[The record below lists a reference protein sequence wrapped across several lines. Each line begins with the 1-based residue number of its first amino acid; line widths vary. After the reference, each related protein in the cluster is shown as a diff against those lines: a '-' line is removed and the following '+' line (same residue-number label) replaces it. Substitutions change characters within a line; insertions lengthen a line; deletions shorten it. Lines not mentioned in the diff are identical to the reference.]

1 MHNIVDWINT
11 NLLKLNVK
19 KCKIVS
25 YGRNVQPHDYE
36 MENKILDKLDEIKD
50 LGVTFDTG
58 LKFDNHIQDKIK
70 KANSMLGIIKRNFKK
85 MPVYANVMLYKG
97 LVRSHLEYAG
107 SVWSPHLKKYIE
119 QIERVQMR
127 ATKAFCKNKDMSYEE
142 RLRDLKLPTLRFRRT
157 RGDMIEVF
165 KVAHNLYDKRT
176 AVTLNFYDSARTR
189 GHQYR
194 LFPQHVHYDLRKY
207 FFSNRVISAWNSL
220 PEFVVSAGTVNS
232 FKNRLDSF
240 WHDQDARF
248 NWHME
253 VTGTGSRSK
262 I

>member
-1 MHNIVDWINT
+1 MKDT
-11 NLLKLNVK
+11 
-19 KCKIVS
+19 
-25 YGRNVQPHDYE
+25 R
-36 MENKILDKLDEIKD
+36 LDKMEEIKD

-58 LKFDNHIQDKIK
+58 LKFENHIHDKIN

-85 MPVYANVMLYKG
+85 MPMYANVMLYKG
-97 LVRSHLEYAG
+97 LVRSHLEYAS

-127 ATKAFCKNKDMSYEE
+127 ATKSFCKSKDMSYEE
-142 RLRDLKLPTLRFRRT
+142 RLRDLGLPTLRFRRI

-165 KVAHNLYDKRT
+165 KVAHNLYDKRS
-176 AVTLNFYDSARTR
+176 AVNLNFCDSARTR

-194 LFPQHVHYDLRKY
+194 LFPQHVHYDLRKH

-220 PEFVVSAGTVNS
+220 PEFVVSAHNVNS
-232 FKNRLDSF
+232 FKSRLDSF

-248 NWHME
+248 NWHIE
-253 VTGTGSRSK
+253 IARAGNRSE